1 MGLKFGRT
9 MATVGSVRGWE
20 DKRRKTY
27 SVGLEYVVNPVVS
40 FSIIELGCVHGTD
53 KRAMHKCNLY
63 NKNQHII
70 RGRNPL

>member
-1 MGLKFGRT
+1 

-20 DKRRKTY
+20 DKKLESRRKTY
-27 SVGLEYVVNPVVS
+27 SVVLEYVVNPVVG
-40 FSIIELGCVHGTD
+40 FSIIELGRVHGTD